1 MIDDLHPVRIR
12 LRAPAASSPRARAVR
27 RQFDIAP
34 RSTRLAI
41 DVQLPPAGGDWRIG
55 AIVGASGSGKSQVL
69 AAAFADSLVKPATWP
84 ADRPIV
90 DCLAVGSADEA
101 AALLS
106 AVGLGSVPAWLR
118 PFATLSAG
126 EQFRAELARALA
138 SRRQLVAIDEFTSC
152 LDRVVAR
159 SCSAAV
165 GKFLRQSGRPRL
177 VIATCHEDVLP
188 WLAPDWV
195 LRMPSGRLDWRRLRR
210 PRLAIDVRAGCRAL
224 WPHFAPHHYLTH
236 RLHPATACYA
246 AFVAGQPAAF
256 CATLANL
263 GRRAWRL
270 VTHPDYQGLGLGL
283 ALLELV
289 AEHEARGLG
298 EERRVSIVT
307 SHPALVARLSRSPRW
322 RTLWERSTPHP
333 HSYEVGRVADSG
345 SRRRASYLWR
355 GACRFSRRRLK

>member
-1 MIDDLHPVRIR
+1 MSDTLRLVRIR
-12 LRAPAASSPRARAVR
+12 RSSPAVPSPRSRAVR

-41 DVQLPPAGGDWRIG
+41 DVQLPAASGDWRIG

-69 AAAFADSLVKPATWP
+69 AAAFPDSLVKPATWP

-118 PFATLSAG
+118 PFHTLSAG
-126 EQFRAELARALA
+126 EQFRAELARALS
-138 SRRQLVAIDEFTSC
+138 SRRELVAIDEFTSC

-159 SCSAAV
+159 SCCAAV

-177 VIATCHEDVLP
+177 VIVTCHEDVLP

-236 RLHPATACYA
+236 SLHPAAACYA
-246 AFVAGQPAAF
+246 AFVDDAPAAF
-256 CATLANL
+256 CATMHNL
-263 GRRAWRL
+263 GWPKWRRVTRL

-307 SHPALVARLSRSPRW
+307 THPALVARLSRSPRW
-322 RTLWERSTPHP
+322 RELWSRSRPHP
-333 HSYEVGRVADSG
+333 HRHFEAGRVRDSG
-345 SRRRASYLWR
+345 HRERSSFLWL
-355 GACRFSRRRLK
+355 A